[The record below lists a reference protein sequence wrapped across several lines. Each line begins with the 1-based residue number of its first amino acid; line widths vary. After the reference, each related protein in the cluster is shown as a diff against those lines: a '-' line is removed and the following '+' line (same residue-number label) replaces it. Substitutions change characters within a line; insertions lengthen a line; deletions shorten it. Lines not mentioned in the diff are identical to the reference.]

1 MDILFDPP
9 KHERPPINDDE
20 IIDRA
25 LAAQGLAGAQV
36 TLLTFDT
43 SQAARARN
51 AGLQVNKFTKPLG
64 DEPEFLSGKRKQ
76 RQPGAVG

>member
-1 MDILFDPP
+1 
-9 KHERPPINDDE
+9 
-20 IIDRA
+20 
-25 LAAQGLAGAQV
+25 V

-43 SQAARARN
+43 NQAARARN
-51 AGLQVNKFTKPLG
+51 AGLQVNKLTKPLG